1 MKKQHKDSKAIQRC
15 LGSVSNRIPC
25 YYLGLGPS
33 LLAFAQI
40 PYCLS
45 KHFSYLVQLQAVA
58 KKLQA
63 AKFSMGAFGGLGEVP
78 YIDQL

>member
-1 MKKQHKDSKAIQRC
+1 MNAPLEQREFK
-15 LGSVSNRIPC
+15 LGFNNTR
-25 YYLGLGPS
+25 YKFRKL
-33 LLAFAQI
+33 
-40 PYCLS
+40 YCLS